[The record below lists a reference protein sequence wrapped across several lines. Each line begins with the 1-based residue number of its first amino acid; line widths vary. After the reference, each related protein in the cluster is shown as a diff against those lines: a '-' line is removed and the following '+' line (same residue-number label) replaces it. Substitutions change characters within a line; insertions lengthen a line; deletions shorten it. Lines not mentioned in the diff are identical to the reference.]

1 MARGR
6 LYLGVIFFFMTVLL
20 LMFIKR
26 NFQTT
31 VIVDENPGRQ
41 KNFVAAKTDPK
52 PVCSVKFE
60 NVYSM
65 DMTSWSKNEHVCQ
78 ECKTFV
84 KATLRTPY
92 GNTPIFVYEA
102 GQDPWVSGV
111 LISSGH
117 FEAEKSSIMFDLLKS
132 DPGLNLIDIGANI
145 GVYTLSAAKM
155 GRKVLAVEALDRNV
169 QHICASVA
177 SGGLQEKV
185 TLVHNAISNDNGVV
199 KLGIDKNNMGG
210 TFVDVDSAHIKEL
223 KLGRAQGTYGTVHTI
238 KMDDLLKIPGIENFS
253 KVVVKMDIEGFE
265 AKAME
270 GASLF
275 FEKIKIVGFIMEWEF
290 HRGQK
295 SADTI
300 LKFMSKHN
308 FMPHALNSGKSKLD
322 FTKSASWGYDVL
334 WLPKS

>member
-6 LYLGVIFFFMTVLL
+6 LYLGVIFFFMTVILL
-20 LMFIKR
+20 VFIGR

-31 VIVDENPGRQ
+31 VIVDENPNRDI
-41 KNFVAAKTDPK
+41 NFVAAKSDPQPECRVNFK
-52 PVCSVKFE
+52 

-65 DMTSWSKNEHVCQ
+65 DMTSWSKNEHVCKD
-78 ECKTFV
+78 CKTFV

-92 GNTPIFVYEA
+92 GNTPIFVYESA
-102 GQDPWVSGV
+102 QDPWVSGI
-111 LISSGH
+111 LIRTGH
-117 FEAEKSSIMFDLLKS
+117 FEAEKSRVMYDLLKS
-132 DPGLNLIDIGANI
+132 DPSLNLIDIGANI
-145 GVYTLSAAKM
+145 GAYTLSAAKM

-177 SGGLQEKV
+177 SGGLQDKV

-210 TFVDVDSAHIKEL
+210 TYVDVDSAHIKKL
-223 KLGRAQGTYGTVHTI
+223 KNGRAQGTYGTVHTI

-275 FEKIKIVGFIMEWEF
+275 FEKINIVGFIMEWEF
-290 HRGQK
+290 HKGQK

-308 FMPHALNSGKSKLD
+308 FMPHALNSGKAKLD
-322 FTKSASWGYDVL
+322 FTKSVSWGYDVL